1 MKKIMVLVG
10 ILICAFGLKAQT
22 PVSFPL
28 QSMFGQPYSGIFSI
42 TAKQPC
48 WTDGTNVYFGTR
60 YGTNL
65 FNCGNVVINC
75 QPNNYWV
82 EANGGGFGFTLAPGL
97 GSSPVSV
104 LSLPT
109 TNLSTFTY
117 SISNLKYVTTNGA
130 TALGQVP
137 TWTTN
142 GYQWIVIP
150 FPTNTV
156 TNGGA
161 ALAAGPGITITP
173 NNGTNVVSVT
183 PGTYDAYGAAAA
195 AQAASDPVGTATAA
209 ARAATNTLAAA
220 ALAGNVPALCLGNIA
235 AGANVTV
242 TTSGGQVV
250 IGATGG
256 GSGGGALWTASGS
269 TIFPNGNT
277 GTNNGWISTGPTL
290 YPQ

>member
-109 TNLSTFTY
+109 TNLSTFPY
-117 SISNLKYVTTNGA
+117 YISNLTNASGA
-130 TALGQVP
+130 P
-137 TWTTN
+137 
-142 GYQWIVIP
+142 
-150 FPTNTV
+150 
-156 TNGGA
+156 
-161 ALAAGPGITITP
+161 LAAGSGITITP
-173 NNGTNVVSVT
+173 TGGTNVVSVT
-183 PGTYDAYGAAAA
+183 TGVFDAAGA
-195 AQAASDPVGTATAA
+195 AQAATNRLANGAFTATNQLDLAGAAYAA

-269 TIFPNGNT
+269 TIFPNGNP